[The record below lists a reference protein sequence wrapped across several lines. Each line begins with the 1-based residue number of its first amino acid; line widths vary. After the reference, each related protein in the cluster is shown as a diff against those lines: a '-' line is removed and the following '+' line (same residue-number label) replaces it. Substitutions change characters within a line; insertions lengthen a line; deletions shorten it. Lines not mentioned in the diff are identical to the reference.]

1 MFGQIPRQRK
11 YMGESRESHSQ
22 NRWMNVKNVEI
33 IMAISEKEELITML
47 NQQLLEENIKKT
59 GKSRRKRRRKKLRS
73 KIRI

>member
-1 MFGQIPRQRK
+1 
-11 YMGESRESHSQ
+11 
-22 NRWMNVKNVEI
+22 VKNVEI

-59 GKSRRKRRRKKLRS
+59 GKSRRKRRKKLRS

>member
-47 NQQLLEENIKKT
+47 NQQLLEENIKNP
-59 GKSRRKRRRKKLRS
+59 GKSRRKRRKKLRS